1 MTCVFGLAAIAGLA
15 VGHSRVIPR
24 RRLYVAYFVLGES
37 RMEYE
42 YAMRHGS
49 AATAV

>member
-15 VGHSRVIPR
+15 VDHSRVIPR

-37 RMEYE
+37 RMEY
-42 YAMRHGS
+42 AMRHGS